1 MPSVASGRVRP
12 TAPTSSD
19 AHGKIWRLMEKRA
32 ILAAVL
38 MAALLMVYQFLFV
51 RPEPQPGGSNGQKSE
66 APAPPANKAPTEAP
80 SQAPPPPA
88 KEAPLPPE
96 QTAIVDTPL
105 FRAQVS
111 STGGELKQWELNF
124 RGQKPMAVPGVLG
137 WRGVEIAR
145 QGVPP
150 RPVPFVIEPQE

>member
-1 MPSVASGRVRP
+1 GGMPSGAPRWVGP
-12 TAPTSSD
+12 TAPASSD
-19 AHGKIWRLMEKRA
+19 AHGKIWGLMEKRA

-51 RPEPQPGGSNGQKSE
+51 RPEPQPGGSNGQKAE
-66 APAPPANKAPTEAP
+66 APAAPVNKAPSEAP

-111 STGGELKQWELNF
+111 SNGGELKQWELNF
-124 RGQKPMAVPGVLG
+124 RGQQPM
-137 WRGVEIAR
+137 
-145 QGVPP
+145 
-150 RPVPFVIEPQE
+150 PV